1 MKREGKRDR
10 GKEDKEEAGQKERE
24 SEGEREGG
32 RRERERER
40 EAAKRE
46 RGEREGRGKVREG
59 RVVPRQATIGSSD
72 DNTETKHGVIPKLV
86 ILISAAFGKDWS

>member
-1 MKREGKRDR
+1 MYFIDYLNNIEGEGKRAR
-10 GKEDKEEAGQKERE
+10 GKEGV
-24 SEGEREGG
+24 
-32 RRERERER
+32 RR
-40 EAAKRE
+40 
-46 RGEREGRGKVREG
+46 VREG

>member
-1 MKREGKRDR
+1 M
-10 GKEDKEEAGQKERE
+10 
-24 SEGEREGG
+24 
-32 RRERERER
+32 
-40 EAAKRE
+40 
-46 RGEREGRGKVREG
+46 REG